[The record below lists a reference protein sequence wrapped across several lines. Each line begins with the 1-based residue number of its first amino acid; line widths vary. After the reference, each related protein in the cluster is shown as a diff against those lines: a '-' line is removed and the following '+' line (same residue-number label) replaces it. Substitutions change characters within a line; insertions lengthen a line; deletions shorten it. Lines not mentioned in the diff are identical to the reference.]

1 MDLADSPQQAEF
13 RRRLQAWLGDN
24 VPTEP
29 EPEAMAERFEWT
41 RCWQRRLFEGGWAA
55 LTWPRE
61 YGGQGLGPLE
71 EAIFSQELGRA
82 GAPSPLPLGHLGR
95 PFITHATEEQR
106 RRYLPRL
113 LAVEDIWCQ
122 GFSEPGAGS
131 DLASL
136 QTSARRQGDSYVL
149 SGQKVWTTLGA
160 FADHCMV
167 LARTDP
173 DVKKHKGISC
183 FLIPLDVPGV
193 TVRPLVLA
201 NGDEEFAEI
210 FFDDVV
216 VPAGDM
222 LGEPGQGWEIALSVI
237 SYERGAVDVGYQ
249 AKFERYFSELLAEVR
264 SGQVTIDDAVHGR
277 IGEIAVELEVFRMHC
292 LRSLSRR
299 ATGAP
304 PGDASSIDK
313 LLMTTVEQDLMD
325 AALAVSD
332 RHDAPARARWF
343 DRYLYGRAGSIYG
356 GSAQIQKGI
365 LAERVLG
372 LRFRA

>member
-1 MDLADSPQQAEF
+1 MDLGDSPEQAEF
-13 RRRLQAWLGDN
+13 RRRLQAWLAEN
-24 VPTEP
+24 MPTEQ
-29 EPEAMAERFEWT
+29 EPESMAERFEWT
-41 RCWQRRLFEGGWAA
+41 RRWQRKLFEGGWTA

-136 QTSARRQGDSYVL
+136 QTSARREGNSYVL
-149 SGQKVWTTLGA
+149 AGQKVWTTLGA

-173 DVKKHKGISC
+173 EVRKHKGISC
-183 FLIPLDVPGV
+183 FLVPLDAPGV
-193 TVRPLVLA
+193 TVRPIVLA

-216 VPAGDM
+216 VPAEDM

-249 AKFERYFSELLAEVR
+249 AKFERYFAELLAGVR
-264 SGQVTIDDAVHGR
+264 ADDAPVDDAAYER
-277 IGEIAVELEVFRMHC
+277 IGGVAVELEVFRMHC

-299 ATGAP
+299 AVGVP

-313 LLMTTVEQDLMD
+313 LLMTAVEQDLLD

-332 RHDAPARARWF
+332 RHDGPERIRWF